1 MTSSYQN
8 YKLTSHPDRSKI
20 QNASDYA
27 DKSSPKT
34 KTSTPPK
41 PPSPKTQT
49 STNIPLSNKFTKLAE
64 FPPLPSQLPTYALKL
79 TASSSLKSQS
89 KSNESSSSSQTQAS
103 SSSQISLSRA
113 FPSPNSADS
122 LQIIKSP
129 EVNIFPIEQQIE
141 HIQNPRQVVS
151 HMFPQGWNF
160 QPEHPHKSQTF
171 YEFILVDTNSI
182 LLTHCKC
189 TFDTTGS
196 RIAFSKCLIKQVLS
210 PFQWNGHPCN
220 TRTFSGKFNPQEYN
234 YYDYQ
239 NTWYNALYFQND
251 RFQHSWFFYFDK
263 YLNIQNLPAWF
274 LHWWDQFGPEHP
286 ILPPRRIDERTPEQ
300 LERGYSNEQIH
311 FPFSLPQIYEKF
323 QPPPALSKFPKL
335 LVFYTRYNLSWIMG
349 WDFAFSSSSPKF
361 LIRQIYVRWWEKYIV
376 NTSEYPKMIS
386 DCNLLDPQT
395 KTPFLLHSPY
405 KSNPQTK
412 SPFKSIKSKKE
423 LKKQLQDAL
432 SQISDDSDDEEVR
445 IAMAKNP
452 ELFQDSQDPNEY

>member
-1 MTSSYQN
+1 MTSPYQN
-8 YKLTSHPDRSKI
+8 YKLTSHSDRSKI

-27 DKSSPKT
+27 NKSPPKT
-34 KTSTPPK
+34 KTNTPPK

-49 STNIPLSNKFTKLAE
+49 STNIPLSNKFTHLAE
-64 FPPLPSQLPTYALKL
+64 FPPLPSQLPTYAQKL
-79 TASSSLKSQS
+79 TASSSLKPQS
-89 KSNESSSSSQTQAS
+89 KSHESSSSSQTQTS

-113 FPSPNSADS
+113 FPSPHSADS
-122 LQIIKSP
+122 LQINKSP
-129 EVNIFPIEQQIE
+129 EINLFPIDQQIE

-151 HMFPQGWNF
+151 HMFPPGWNF

-189 TFDTTGS
+189 SFDTTGS
-196 RIAFSKCLIKQVLS
+196 RTAYSKCLIKQVIS
-210 PFQWNGHPCN
+210 HFQWNGHPCN
-220 TRTFSGKFNPQEYN
+220 TRSFSKKFTPQEYN

-239 NTWYNALYFQND
+239 NAWYNALYSQND

-274 LHWWDQFGPEHP
+274 LQWWDQFGPEPP
-286 ILPPRRIDERTPEQ
+286 ILPPARIDSRTPKQ
-300 LERGYSNEQIH
+300 IERGYSNDQIH

-323 QPPPALSKFPKL
+323 QSPPALCKFPKL

-349 WDFAFSSSSPKF
+349 WDFAFSSSSSKF

-376 NTSEYPKMIS
+376 NTSDYPKMIS

-395 KTPFLLHSPY
+395 NTPFLLSPY
-405 KSNPQTK
+405 KSDTPAK
-412 SPFKSIKSKKE
+412 SPFKSHKSKKE

-445 IAMAKNP
+445 VAMAKNP
-452 ELFQDSQDPNEY
+452 HLFQDSQDPYEF